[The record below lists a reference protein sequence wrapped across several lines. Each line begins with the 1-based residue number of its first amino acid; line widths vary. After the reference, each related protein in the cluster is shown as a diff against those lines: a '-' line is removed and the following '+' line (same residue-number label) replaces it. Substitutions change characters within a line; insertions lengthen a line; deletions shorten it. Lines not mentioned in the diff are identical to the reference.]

1 MTEPVV
7 RCDLLRTRWP
17 IPGRVSPVAKHLM
30 KDDVKAIK
38 ERVRIDRL
46 GHRGDGVVQ
55 GPDGPIFVAYSL
67 PGEVLDVERKG
78 ERATV
83 LSVIEPSAERV
94 EPLCEY
100 FGTCG
105 GCAVQHWRE
114 DKYREWK
121 RGLVV
126 EALEQAHV
134 EAEVEGLIDAHG
146 EGRRRG
152 VLHARRGG
160 KQTLVVGFTGR
171 RSHHVVPIENCPI
184 FAPAL
189 ERALK
194 VAAKLAGPLDPGGKP
209 LDIHVTATD
218 AGLDVDIRGS
228 GPLAPEVSAAIANIA
243 REEKLARVTRHG
255 EMVAQLREPFIRIGK
270 ANVVP
275 PPGAF
280 LQPTAAGEETLARL
294 VQESVGNAKRVA
306 DLFCGIGTFALR
318 LAENAQVLAIDSD
331 EDAIAA
337 LKKAKGAPGLRPVD
351 TLTRDLFRS
360 PLTAGEIVP
369 CKVVVLDPPRQ
380 GAEAQ
385 VRELGHSGANRVVY
399 VSCSPSSFAR
409 DAAILV
415 GAGFKLTRVA
425 PVDQFRYSAHVEL
438 VGTFER

>member
-1 MTEPVV
+1 
-7 RCDLLRTRWP
+7 
-17 IPGRVSPVAKHLM
+17 M
-30 KDDVKAIK
+30 KDDVKAQK
-38 ERVRIDRL
+38 ERLMIERV
-46 GHRGDGVVQ
+46 GHRGDGVAQ
-55 GPDGPIFVAYSL
+55 GAEGPIFVPYSL
-67 PGEVLDVERKG
+67 PGETVDVERKG
-78 ERATV
+78 ERATI
-83 LSVIEPSAERV
+83 LSIVEPSAERV
-94 EPLCEY
+94 APPCEY

-126 EALEQAHV
+126 EALAQAHV
-134 EAEVEGLIDAHG
+134 AAEVEDLIDAHG
-146 EGRRRG
+146 EGRRRA

-160 KQTLVVGFTGR
+160 KQALVVGFTGR
-171 RSHHVVPIENCPI
+171 RSHHVVPIDRCPI

-189 ERALK
+189 DRALA
-194 VAAKLAGPLDPGGKP
+194 VAVMLAEPLEPGGKP
-209 LDIHVTATD
+209 LDIHFTATD
-218 AGLDVDIRGS
+218 GGLDVDIRGS
-228 GPLAPEVSAAIANIA
+228 GPVGPEATVAVANIA
-243 REEKLARVTRHG
+243 RQENLARVTRHG

-280 LQPTAAGEETLARL
+280 LQPTVAGEETLSRL
-294 VQESVGNAKRVA
+294 VLESVGNAKRVA
-306 DLFCGIGTFALR
+306 DLFCGLGTFALR
-318 LAENAQVLAIDSD
+318 LAENAHVLAIDSD

-385 VRELGHSGANRVVY
+385 VRELGHSGANRVIY

-409 DAAILV
+409 DAAILI
-415 GAGFKLTRVA
+415 GAGFKLTRVV
-425 PVDQFRYSAHVEL
+425 PVDQFRHSAHVEL
-438 VGTFER
+438 VGAFER

>member
-1 MTEPVV
+1 
-7 RCDLLRTRWP
+7 
-17 IPGRVSPVAKHLM
+17 M
-30 KDDVKAIK
+30 KDDVKAQK
-38 ERVRIDRL
+38 ERLMIERV
-46 GHRGDGVVQ
+46 GHRGDGVAQ
-55 GPDGPIFVAYSL
+55 GAEGPIFVPYSL
-67 PGEVLDVERKG
+67 PGETVDVERKG
-78 ERATV
+78 ERATI
-83 LSVIEPSAERV
+83 LSIVEPSAERV
-94 EPLCEY
+94 APPCEY

-126 EALEQAHV
+126 EALAQAHV
-134 EAEVEGLIDAHG
+134 AAEVEDLIDAHG
-146 EGRRRG
+146 EGRRRA

-160 KQTLVVGFTGR
+160 KQALVVGFTGR
-171 RSHHVVPIENCPI
+171 RSHHVVPIDRCPI

-189 ERALK
+189 DRALA
-194 VAAKLAGPLDPGGKP
+194 VAVMLAEPLEPGGKP
-209 LDIHVTATD
+209 LDIHFTATD
-218 AGLDVDIRGS
+218 GGLDVDIRGS
-228 GPLAPEVSAAIANIA
+228 GPIGPEATVAVANIA
-243 REEKLARVTRHG
+243 RQENLARVTRHG

-270 ANVVP
+270 AIVVP

-280 LQPTAAGEETLARL
+280 LQPTVAGEETLSRL
-294 VQESVGNAKRVA
+294 VLESVGNAKRVA
-306 DLFCGIGTFALR
+306 DLFCGLGTFALR
-318 LAENAQVLAIDSD
+318 LAENAHVLAIDSD

-385 VRELGHSGANRVVY
+385 VRELGHSGANRVIY

-409 DAAILV
+409 DAAILI
-415 GAGFKLTRVA
+415 GAGFKLTRVV
-425 PVDQFRYSAHVEL
+425 PVDQFRHSAHVEL
-438 VGTFER
+438 VGAFER

>member
-1 MTEPVV
+1 
-7 RCDLLRTRWP
+7 
-17 IPGRVSPVAKHLM
+17 M

-38 ERVRIDRL
+38 ERLRIDHI
-46 GHRGDGVVQ
+46 GHRGDGVAH
-55 GPDGPIFVAYSL
+55 GAEGPIFVPYSL
-67 PGEVLDVERKG
+67 PGELVDVERKG
-78 ERATV
+78 ERATI
-83 LSVIEPSAERV
+83 LSIVEPSPERV
-94 EPLCEY
+94 EPVCGY

-121 RGLVV
+121 RALVV
-126 EALEQAHV
+126 DALSQAHV
-134 EAEVEGLIDAHG
+134 EASVEDLIDAHG
-146 EGRRRG
+146 EGRRRA

-160 KQTLVVGFTGR
+160 KQALVVGFTGR
-171 RSHHVVPIENCPI
+171 RSHHIVPIDRCPI

-189 ERALK
+189 GRALA
-194 VAAKLAGPLDPGGKP
+194 VAVKLAEPLEPANKP
-209 LDIHVTATD
+209 LDLHFTATD
-218 AGLDVDIRGS
+218 GGLDVDIRGS
-228 GPLAPEVSAAIANIA
+228 GQLGPEATAAVANIA

-255 EMVAQLREPFIRIGK
+255 EMVAQQREPFIRIGK

-275 PPGAF
+275 PSGAF
-280 LQPTAAGEETLARL
+280 LQPTVAGEETLARL
-294 VQESVGNAKRVA
+294 VLESVGNAKRVA
-306 DLFCGIGTFALR
+306 DLFCGLGTFALR

-351 TLTRDLFRS
+351 TLVRDLFRS

-385 VRELGHSGANRVVY
+385 ARELGHSGANRVIY
-399 VSCSPSSFAR
+399 VSCNPESFAR

-415 GAGFKLTRVA
+415 GAGFKLTRVV

>member
-1 MTEPVV
+1 
-7 RCDLLRTRWP
+7 
-17 IPGRVSPVAKHLM
+17 M
-30 KDDVKAIK
+30 KDDVKAQK
-38 ERVRIDRL
+38 ERLVIERV
-46 GHRGDGVVQ
+46 GHRGDGIAQ
-55 GPDGPIFVAYSL
+55 GAEGPIFVPYTL
-67 PGEVLDVERKG
+67 PGETVDVERKG

-83 LSVIEPSAERV
+83 ISVVEPSAERV
-94 EPLCEY
+94 EPPCEY

-126 EALEQAHV
+126 EALSPARLEASV
-134 EAEVEGLIDAHG
+134 EDLIDAHG
-146 EGRRRG
+146 EGRRRA

-160 KQTLVVGFTGR
+160 RQALVVGFTGR
-171 RSHHVVPIENCPI
+171 RSHHVVPIEHCPI

-189 ERALK
+189 NRALAI
-194 VAAKLAGPLDPGGKP
+194 AARLAEPLEPGGKP
-209 LDIHVTATD
+209 LDLHFTATD
-218 AGLDVDIRGS
+218 GGLDVDIRGS
-228 GPLAPEVSAAIANIA
+228 GPLGPEATAAIANIA

-255 EMVAQLREPFIRIGK
+255 EMVAQLHEPFIRIGK

-280 LQPTAAGEETLARL
+280 LQPTVAGEETLARL
-294 VQESVGNAKRVA
+294 VLESVGNAKRVA

-331 EDAIAA
+331 EEAIAA

-385 VRELGHSGANRVVY
+385 ARELGHSGANRIVY

-415 GAGFKLTRVA
+415 GAGFRLARVV

>member
-1 MTEPVV
+1 
-7 RCDLLRTRWP
+7 
-17 IPGRVSPVAKHLM
+17 M
-30 KDDVKAIK
+30 KDDVKAQK
-38 ERVRIDRL
+38 ERLMIERV
-46 GHRGDGVVQ
+46 GHRGDGVAQ
-55 GPDGPIFVAYSL
+55 GAEGPIFVPYSL
-67 PGEVLDVERKG
+67 PGETVDVERKG
-78 ERATV
+78 ERATI
-83 LSVIEPSAERV
+83 LSIVEPSAERV
-94 EPLCEY
+94 APPCEY

-126 EALEQAHV
+126 EALAQAHV
-134 EAEVEGLIDAHG
+134 AAEVEDLIDAHG
-146 EGRRRG
+146 EGRRRA

-160 KQTLVVGFTGR
+160 KQALVVGFTGR
-171 RSHHVVPIENCPI
+171 RSHHVVPIDRCPI

-189 ERALK
+189 DRALA
-194 VAAKLAGPLDPGGKP
+194 VAVMLAEPLEPGGKP
-209 LDIHVTATD
+209 LDIRFTATD
-218 AGLDVDIRGS
+218 GGLDVDIRGS
-228 GPLAPEVSAAIANIA
+228 GPIGPEATVAVANIA
-243 REEKLARVTRHG
+243 RQENLARVTRHG

-270 ANVVP
+270 AIVVP

-280 LQPTAAGEETLARL
+280 LQPTVAGEETLSRL
-294 VQESVGNAKRVA
+294 VLESVGNAKRVA
-306 DLFCGIGTFALR
+306 DLFCGLGTFALR
-318 LAENAQVLAIDSD
+318 LAENAHVLAIDSD

-385 VRELGHSGANRVVY
+385 VRELGHSGANRVIY

-409 DAAILV
+409 DAAILI
-415 GAGFKLTRVA
+415 GAGFKLTRVV
-425 PVDQFRYSAHVEL
+425 PVDQFRHSAHVEL
-438 VGTFER
+438 VGAFER

>member
-1 MTEPVV
+1 
-7 RCDLLRTRWP
+7 
-17 IPGRVSPVAKHLM
+17 M
-30 KDDVKAIK
+30 KDDVKAQK
-38 ERVRIDRL
+38 ERLMIERV
-46 GHRGDGVVQ
+46 GHRGDGVAQ
-55 GPDGPIFVAYSL
+55 GAEGPIFVPYSL
-67 PGEVLDVERKG
+67 PGETVDVERKG
-78 ERATV
+78 ERATI
-83 LSVIEPSAERV
+83 LSIVEPSAERV
-94 EPLCEY
+94 APPCEY

-126 EALEQAHV
+126 EALAQAHV
-134 EAEVEGLIDAHG
+134 AAEVEDLIDAHG
-146 EGRRRG
+146 EGRRRA

-160 KQTLVVGFTGR
+160 KQALVVGFTGR
-171 RSHHVVPIENCPI
+171 RSHHVVPIDRCPI

-189 ERALK
+189 DRALA
-194 VAAKLAGPLDPGGKP
+194 VAVMLAEPLEPGGKP
-209 LDIHVTATD
+209 LDIHFTGTD
-218 AGLDVDIRGS
+218 GGLDVDIRGS
-228 GPLAPEVSAAIANIA
+228 GPIGPEATVAVANIA
-243 REEKLARVTRHG
+243 RQENLARVTRHG

-270 ANVVP
+270 AIVVP

-280 LQPTAAGEETLARL
+280 LQPTVAGEETLSRL
-294 VQESVGNAKRVA
+294 VLESVGNAKRVA
-306 DLFCGIGTFALR
+306 DLFCGLGTFALR
-318 LAENAQVLAIDSD
+318 LAENAHVLAIDSD

-385 VRELGHSGANRVVY
+385 VRELGHSGANRVIY

-409 DAAILV
+409 DAAILI
-415 GAGFKLTRVA
+415 GAGFKLTRVV
-425 PVDQFRYSAHVEL
+425 PVDQFRHSAHVEL
-438 VGTFER
+438 VGAFER

>member
-1 MTEPVV
+1 
-7 RCDLLRTRWP
+7 
-17 IPGRVSPVAKHLM
+17 M
-30 KDDVKAIK
+30 KDDVKAQK
-38 ERVRIDRL
+38 ERLVIERV
-46 GHRGDGVVQ
+46 GHRGDGIVQ
-55 GPDGPIFVAYSL
+55 GAEGPVFVPYSL
-67 PGEVLDVERKG
+67 PGETVDVERKG
-78 ERATV
+78 ERATI
-83 LSVIEPSAERV
+83 LSIAEPSPDRIEPEC
-94 EPLCEY
+94 PH

-114 DKYREWK
+114 DKYRAWK

-126 EALEQAHV
+126 EALSQAHV
-134 EAEVEGLIDAHG
+134 EAVPEELIDARG
-146 EGRRRG
+146 EGRRRA

-160 KQTLVVGFTGR
+160 KQALVVGFTGR
-171 RSHHVVPIENCPI
+171 RSHHVVPIEQCPI

-189 ERALK
+189 ERALAI
-194 VAAKLAGPLDPGGKP
+194 AAKLAEPLEPGGKP
-209 LDIHVTATD
+209 LDLHFTATD
-218 AGLDVDIRGS
+218 GGLDVDIRGS
-228 GPLAPEVSAAIANIA
+228 GPLGPEPTAAIANIA

-255 EMVAQLREPFIRIGK
+255 EMVAQLREPFIKIGK

-280 LQPTAAGEETLARL
+280 LQPTVAGEEMLARL
-294 VQESVGNAKRVA
+294 VLESVGNAKRVA

-337 LKKAKGAPGLRPVD
+337 LKKAKGAPGLRPVE
-351 TLTRDLFRS
+351 TLTRDLYRS

-380 GAEAQ
+380 GAEGQA
-385 VRELGHSGANRVVY
+385 RELGHSGATRVIY

-415 GAGFKLTRVA
+415 GAGFRLTRVV